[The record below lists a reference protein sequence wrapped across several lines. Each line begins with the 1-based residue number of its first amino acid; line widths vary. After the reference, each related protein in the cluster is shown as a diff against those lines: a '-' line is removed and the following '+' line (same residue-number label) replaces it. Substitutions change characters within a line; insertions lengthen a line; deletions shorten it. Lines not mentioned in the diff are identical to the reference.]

1 MNIRCLLSRSILLPL
16 ASSVLLVPT
25 AHAQL
30 FPPRAPWQSAAVE
43 TIGGVTTFTFGAQLP
58 NCHWIETSD
67 LVVNGPQ
74 FNLRVAEMIGDI
86 CLFCLCHVLQTNSIV
101 LGKLPPGEYVF
112 QATAFPSEPFPS
124 PFPGEQV
131 VYRQTFTV
139 TAPPAPTLT
148 LTRAGDKLRLQ
159 VHAAPAAE
167 VTLLASDDLL
177 RWTALGTGTPT
188 LGPVSLAVEPTE
200 KFRFYRARL
209 ADGSI
214 NLLVPDTL

>member
-1 MNIRCLLSRSILLPL
+1 MNIRGLLCK
-16 ASSVLLVPT
+16 SVLLPIAAAVLFAHA

-43 TIGGVTTFTFGAQLP
+43 TIGGITYFTFGAKLP

-74 FNLRVAEMIGDI
+74 FNLSVAERIGDI
-86 CLFCLCHVLQTNSIV
+86 CVDCLCHVLQTNSIV

-112 QATAFPSEPFPS
+112 QAAAFPYDSFPS
-124 PFPGEQV
+124 PFLGQQV
-131 VYRQTFTV
+131 VYRETFTV
-139 TAPPAPTLT
+139 SAPPAPTLA
-148 LTRAGDKLRLQ
+148 LNRAGDKLRLDI
-159 VHAAPAAE
+159 HAAPAAE

-177 RWTALGTGTPT
+177 RWTSLNNGARMV
-188 LGPVSLAVEPTE
+188 GPVSLTVEPTE
-200 KFRFYRARL
+200 KFRFYRARV

-214 NLLVPDTL
+214 NLLVPETF